1 MTMDDEPVGPDSF
14 GGDDSESHYAAGAA
28 MAELRKQVAYGTMT
42 AEERAAGLSRLR
54 DHDRQADELPD
65 WEDALRHTAAMLG
78 YERAS
83 SPDFGEVD
91 FVDLAALARSLSA
104 RTADA
109 ARLREIA
116 ASMTAIAEALAPRA
130 EVLALD
136 AEALIEIA
144 WRLAGGA

>member
-1 MTMDDEPVGPDSF
+1 MTPREAS
-14 GGDDSESHYAAGAA
+14 A
-28 MAELRKQVAYGTMT
+28 LRQRIAYGTMT
-42 AEERAAGLSRLR
+42 ADERAAGLVRLR
-54 DHDRQADELPD
+54 DHDRWATAEEHPD

-116 ASMTAIAEALAPRA
+116 SSMIAIAGALAPRA

-136 AEALIEIA
+136 AEALMEIA
-144 WRLAGGA
+144 WRLSAGHTDGEP